1 MTNTCISLKQHEIGA
16 LAANFAVILLLPSSW
31 MRHRTEMM
39 EPIDG
44 GVALELFE
52 YFNLCQ
58 RAVVGDVEGLP
69 CRVDG
74 VWSNR
79 LLEW

>member
-1 MTNTCISLKQHEIGA
+1 
-16 LAANFAVILLLPSSW
+16 
-31 MRHRTEMM
+31 MM

-58 RAVVGDVEGLP
+58 RAVAGHVEGLA

-79 LLEW
+79 LLVW